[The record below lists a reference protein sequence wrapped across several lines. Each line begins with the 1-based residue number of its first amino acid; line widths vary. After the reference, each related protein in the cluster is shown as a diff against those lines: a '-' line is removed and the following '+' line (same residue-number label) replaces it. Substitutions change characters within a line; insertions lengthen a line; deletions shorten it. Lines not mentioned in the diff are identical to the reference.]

1 MKKHFRQKV
10 SGEFKL
16 TGITRKAKW
25 WKSLTPFL
33 LIKILLLTGLLLI
46 PEISAQSIFPNL
58 SGQELLDSLVAN
70 YRPAY
75 TLDYTTARDV
85 MFGILDNHDDSVSCV
100 YTGYTVFV
108 PDTSSD
114 PHTVAFNAGL
124 NTEHTWPQS
133 LGATGQAKSDLHHLY
148 PTRIDVNSDRGNLP
162 YAYIPT
168 NQVDRWYRLAQILT
182 TPPIQFVDEY
192 SKADL
197 NVDFEPRLDHKG
209 NAARSIFYFYTMY
222 SAQSVADFFL
232 IQKDILRY
240 WNSLDPPDAAEIQR
254 TELIATY
261 QDGKANPFVL
271 DTTLIGRAYFG
282 VTSIDPG
289 NLQNSV
295 VDNFILVSN
304 YPNPFNN
311 NTVIS
316 VDLPRAG
323 QVQTEIFNSIGQLVK
338 KLPGETVNA
347 GNYKIYLNCDSWAS
361 GIYLV
366 QIQFEHYQQLHKM
379 VLLR

>member
-10 SGEFKL
+10 SGEFKPA
-16 TGITRKAKW
+16 GINRKAKW

-33 LIKILLLTGLLLI
+33 LLKILFLAGLLFI
-46 PEISAQSIFPNL
+46 PELSAQSIFPNL

-85 MFGILDNHDDSVSCV
+85 MFGVLDNHQDSVRCV
-100 YTGYTVFV
+100 YTGYAVFV

-162 YAYIPT
+162 YAYIPA

-182 TPPIQFVDEY
+182 TPPVQFVEEY
-192 SKADL
+192 SKANL
-197 NVDFEPRLDHKG
+197 NVEFEPRLDHKG

-222 SAQSVADFFL
+222 STQSVADFFL

-240 WNSLDPPDAAEIQR
+240 WNSLDPPDVTEIQR

-261 QDGKANPFVL
+261 QDGKVNPFVL

-282 VTSIDPG
+282 VTAIDPG
-289 NLQNSV
+289 NLPKALAS
-295 VDNFILVSN
+295 NFILVSN

-311 NTVIS
+311 STVIS

-323 QVQTEIFNSIGQLVK
+323 RVQTEIFNLRGQLVE

-361 GIYLV
+361 GVYLV
-366 QIQFEHYQQLHKM
+366 EVQFQQYRQVHKM
-379 VLLR
+379 ILLR